1 MTAKLAESNFA
12 SLADMMSAYADEA
25 VRLAWSEHRRRLDLS
40 ESSVDLLEKI
50 LDGQSAEDL
59 EFQTRLWGSYFGE
72 VIRRRFAGEWEL
84 SQYPGGGVAAVP
96 TLLVRGSRL
105 YPLVKVYR
113 RLTLGEAENLPA
125 FYKMVA
131 ARLGELPPINWHNKR
146 SRGHT
151 AVVRQ

>member
-1 MTAKLAESNFA
+1 M
-12 SLADMMSAYADEA
+12 
-25 VRLAWSEHRRRLDLS
+25 AWSEHRQRLDLS

-72 VIRRRFAGEWEL
+72 VIRRRFAGEWEF

-125 FYKMVA
+125 FYKMVT
-131 ARLGELPPINWHNKR
+131 ARLGELPPVN
-146 SRGHT
+146 
-151 AVVRQ
+151 

>member
-131 ARLGELPPINWHNKR
+131 ARLGELPPIN
-146 SRGHT
+146 
-151 AVVRQ
+151 

>member
-1 MTAKLAESNFA
+1 MTAKAKLAESNFA
-12 SLADMMSAYADEA
+12 SLADMMSAYAEEA
-25 VRLAWSEHRRRLDLS
+25 VRLAWHEHRQRLDLS

-59 EFQTRLWGSYFGE
+59 ELQTRLWGSYFGE

-96 TLLVRGSRL
+96 TLLVRSSRL

-131 ARLGELPPINWHNKR
+131 ARLGEPPPVN
-146 SRGHT
+146 
-151 AVVRQ
+151 